1 MRISWGGRQTLALLS
16 VVVVLVGI
24 TIGVQLI
31 EVVRYAGDAAVNE
44 SGLVAQGLL
53 LQIGHLVREQPDMPV
68 EDLGSDPRIQLNL
81 DAAIAQTN
89 SLVFVAICDAD
100 DRAVAHTLPEAVGTV
115 ISRDPQMPPRGT
127 VVERVRLMRDLF
139 RSPSV
144 YKIVTPLR
152 IGNQPFASIRVGV
165 AGILLREQVKGAF
178 RRSLAVASLPFGL
191 AIILGFMLAQITGR
205 RIRLLEDG
213 VAALRAGRFD
223 ARIPLSGVDEF
234 ARLARD
240 LNLLGEQFQR
250 EREDRDSRMS
260 PLRQTVELL
269 GEGVL
274 TLGPAR
280 EVLLINDATG
290 RILAVDPSAAKGR
303 RIAEL
308 LREDHPVSLLVERLF
323 SDGTGPLTIPL
334 EEGGGADAYV
344 AVGHR
349 IAGATG
355 LGGALI
361 EFKPYETLERIH
373 SIADQSQVLS
383 RLAQMA
389 AGVAHEIRNPLQT
402 INLELAALRR
412 SGSLS
417 AEEVEHHVRTAQEET
432 QRLQRA
438 VSGFLKVAR
447 LRQLAPVG
455 MSLNQIAEEVR
466 NSMEAEAN
474 LSGLDLGLALA
485 PDLPE
490 TLADREVLR
499 QAVQNLVK
507 NAIQALPSR
516 DGRIVIR
523 TGSNASSVSL
533 SVEDSGPGIPPELR
547 DRVFDL
553 YFTTKD
559 GGTGVGLSLVRQAA
573 EMHGG
578 RARLGDTPA
587 GGTSAT
593 IELPIRRNG
602 GGTGA

>member
-16 VVVVLVGI
+16 VVIVLVGI
-24 TIGVQLI
+24 TIGVQLV
-31 EVVRYAGDAAVNE
+31 EVVRYAGDAAASE
-44 SGLVAQGLL
+44 SGLVAQSLL
-53 LQIGHLVREQPDMPV
+53 LQIGHLVRERPDAPV
-68 EDLGSDPRIQLNL
+68 EALGGDPRIQLIL
-81 DAAIAQTN
+81 DAAIAQTT
-89 SLVFVAICDAD
+89 SLVFVAICDAN
-100 DRAVAHTLPEAVGTV
+100 DRAVAHTLPEAVGSLV
-115 ISRDPQMPPRGT
+115 ERDPRLPPRGT
-127 VVERVRLMRDLF
+127 VAERVRFLRDLF

-144 YKIVTPLR
+144 YKIDTPLR
-152 IGNQPFASIRVGV
+152 IGNLPFASIRVGV
-165 AGILLREQVKGAF
+165 AGVLLREQVKGAF

-191 AIILGFMLAQITGR
+191 AIVLGFMLAQITSR
-205 RIRLLEDG
+205 RIRLLEEG

-223 ARIPLSGVDEF
+223 ARIPTSGVDEF

-240 LNLLGEQFQR
+240 LNLLSEQFQR
-250 EREDRDSRMS
+250 EREDRDSRLS

-274 TLGPAR
+274 TLGPNR

-290 RILAVDPSAAKGR
+290 RILGIDPAAAKGR
-303 RIAEL
+303 RIDEI
-308 LREDHPVSLLVERLF
+308 LREGHPVTILVDRVF
-323 SDGTGPLTIPL
+323 SDGIGPLTIPMDKV
-334 EEGGGADAYV
+334 GAPDAYV

-349 IAGATG
+349 IAGAGG

-361 EFKPYETLERIH
+361 EFKPPEALERIH
-373 SIADQSQVLS
+373 SIADQSMVLS

-417 AEEVEHHVRTAQEET
+417 ADEVEHHVRTAQEET

-455 MSLNQIAEEVR
+455 LSLNEVAEEVR
-466 NSMEAEAN
+466 TSMEAEAN
-474 LSGLDLGLALA
+474 LSGLDLSLDLAA
-485 PDLPE
+485 DLPE

-516 DGRIVIR
+516 EGRIVIHTR
-523 TGSNASSVSL
+523 IGGDSVSIA
-533 SVEDSGPGIPPELR
+533 VEDSGPGIPPELR
-547 DRVFDL
+547 ERVFDL

-559 GGTGVGLSLVRQAA
+559 GGTGVGLPLVRQAA

-578 RARLGDTPA
+578 KVRMDENPS
-587 GGTSAT
+587 GGMLVT
-593 IELPIRRNG
+593 IELPIRGSGAGNG
-602 GGTGA
+602 A